1 MNPGATSRICRTPPH
16 HAVSFPAHW
25 VETTIAPRHSPIR
38 TQVKSVTLG
47 ALIMETRHPSLYR
60 YGPLA
65 FGNSLAVT
73 LLLAQ
78 SFATAD
84 GAHEHSLICFFPR
97 RSETPAFN
105 DVLGIRS
112 DDKGRKRQPQV
123 WSQQFDSDH
132 CNTFYLRLCTSRM
145 DGHIL

>member
-1 MNPGATSRICRTPPH
+1 M
-16 HAVSFPAHW
+16 
-25 VETTIAPRHSPIR
+25 
-38 TQVKSVTLG
+38 TLG
-47 ALIMETRHPSLYR
+47 ALITETRHPSLYR